1 MSRNASFVRKVIYIA
16 AIALLL
22 IPLSALSQP
31 STVSRTGTSPGGKLA
46 QLRTEYN
53 LSQAELGEIDPAS
66 ETMKLATLGL
76 RGVAANILWSYA
88 NHYKKYEDWDNL
100 EATVQQIIR
109 LQPNF
114 LQVWD
119 FQAHNLSY
127 NVSVEFDDYHFRY
140 EWVKKGIDFLMLGTQ
155 YNRDEPGL
163 LYSIGWFTGQKIGRA
178 DESKQFRRLFR
189 DDKDFHAAFRR
200 SGVEVDQEEAIGP
213 DGKPDNWLVARLWYL
228 RGVDSVAYT
237 GKPIRGKSP
246 LLFYSGA
253 PMSQIN
259 GSAAMQKDG
268 FFRQRAQLS
277 WQRAADEWNRYG
289 NREIPTS
296 AGFNIRLNDLEALQ
310 QKLAD
315 MDKQI
320 DELAPGVR
328 EKIREEKMAELTE
341 EEQALVG
348 TSAKATTQEEYQ
360 RASELEA
367 RVVVT
372 NNEVAARAEP
382 SARPK
387 IRELNEQLATEREY
401 ARFTNMYRGIVNFDY
416 WRTRCAAERTD
427 TAQSAHADL
436 YRAEQLKQSGEHFAE
451 AREKYESAF
460 DAWAKIFKDY
470 PALMD
475 NPEARDLIAA
485 ISNYNDLL
493 GQLEIDFPADFPL
506 NDLLDRHEEGKQL
519 KEKVRLISGTSV
531 GSTTESDK
539 DESQPAPAEDSK
551 DADKQAAPA
560 TPAKPAEDEA
570 KSEEKPS
577 DSANGEN
584 DEKADSKSDQPAPAT
599 DENPAA
605 EKSDDSA
612 PAKDEDQGDKSADAK
627 ADPSADE

>member
-31 STVSRTGTSPGGKLA
+31 STVSRSGTSPGGKLA

-127 NVSVEFDDYHFRY
+127 NVSVEFDDYRFRY

-189 DDKDFHAAFRR
+189 DDKDFHADFRKH
-200 SGVEVDQEEAIGP
+200 GVEVDQEESLGP

-228 RGVDSVAYT
+228 KGIDSVAYS

-277 WQRAADEWNRYG
+277 WRKAADEWTRYG

-296 AGFNIRLNDLEALQ
+296 AGFNIRLNDLEALR

-315 MDKQI
+315 TDKQI

-328 EKIREEKMAELTE
+328 EKIREEKMAALTDE
-341 EEQALVG
+341 ERELVG
-348 TSAKATTQEEYQ
+348 TSSQAESVEQYQKAVAAEAK
-360 RASELEA
+360 
-367 RVVVT
+367 VVVT
-372 NNEVAARAEP
+372 NAEIAARAEP
-382 SARPK
+382 AARPK
-387 IRELNEQLATEREY
+387 IRELNERMATDREL
-401 ARFTNMYRGIVNFDY
+401 ARFTEMYRNIVNFEY

-427 TAQSAHADL
+427 LAQTAHADL
-436 YRAEQLKQSGEHFAE
+436 YRAEELKQSGENYAE
-451 AREKYESAF
+451 AREKYASAF
-460 DAWAKIFKDY
+460 DAWAKIFAEY

-475 NPEARDLIAA
+475 NAESRDLVKSIE
-485 ISNYNDLL
+485 NYNDLL
-493 GQLEIDFPADFPL
+493 SQLDLDFPADFPL
-506 NDLLDRHEEGKQL
+506 YDFLEHHEEGKQL
-519 KEKVRLISGTSV
+519 KEKIRLVTGRLTTSGDDEKKKESEPAP
-531 GSTTESDK
+531 TEDGKTEDKPDAEKSKADDKPAADDAKPDEASPAKSD
-539 DESQPAPAEDSK
+539 DAPAEEKPAS
-551 DADKQAAPA
+551 DADADSPKEEQAD
-560 TPAKPAEDEA
+560 KPAEDKEEA
-570 KSEEKPS
+570 KS
-577 DSANGEN
+577 DDAG
-584 DEKADSKSDQPAPAT
+584 DDKA
-599 DENPAA
+599 
-605 EKSDDSA
+605 
-612 PAKDEDQGDKSADAK
+612 ADA
-627 ADPSADE
+627 DESK

>member
-1 MSRNASFVRKVIYIA
+1 MSRNASFVRKVMYIA

-31 STVSRTGTSPGGKLA
+31 STVSRSGTAPGGKLA

-127 NVSVEFDDYHFRY
+127 NVSVEFDDYNFRY

-155 YNRDEPGL
+155 YNREEPGL

-189 DDKDFHAAFRR
+189 DDKDFHASFRK

-228 RGVDSVAYT
+228 KGIDSVAYS

-277 WQRAADEWNRYG
+277 WQKAADEWTRYG

-296 AGFNIRLNDLEALQ
+296 AGFNIRLNDLEALR
-310 QKLAD
+310 QKIAD

-320 DELAPGVR
+320 DELAPGIR
-328 EKIREEKMAELTE
+328 EKIREEKMAQLSDE
-341 EEQALVG
+341 ERELVG
-348 TSAKATTQEEYQ
+348 TSAKAETADQYQ
-360 RASELEA
+360 QAAAAEA
-367 RVVVT
+367 KVAVT
-372 NNEVAARAEP
+372 NAEVAARAEP
-382 SARPK
+382 NARPK
-387 IRELNEQLATEREY
+387 IRELNERMGTEREL
-401 ARFTNMYRGIVNFDY
+401 ARFTEMYRNIVNFEY
-416 WRTRCAAERTD
+416 WRTRCAAERTNV
-427 TAQSAHADL
+427 AQGAHADL
-436 YRAEQLKQSGEHFAE
+436 YRAEQLKQSGEYFTE
-451 AREKYESAF
+451 AREKYAAAF
-460 DAWAKIFKDY
+460 DAWAKIFAEY

-475 NPEARDLIAA
+475 NAESRDLVTSIE
-485 ISNYNDLL
+485 NYNELL

-506 NDLLDRHEEGKQL
+506 YDFLDHHDEGKQL
-519 KEKVRLISGTSV
+519 KEKIRLVTGPAATPP
-531 GSTTESDK
+531 K
-539 DESQPAPAEDSK
+539 DETEDTPPTTPDAERSDDKPSSEDAKTDSDPSPPPAEEKS
-551 DADKQAAPA
+551 P
-560 TPAKPAEDEA
+560 PREGSSDEA
-570 KSEEKPS
+570 TQSESKVEAASESGSSADEGKS
-577 DSANGEN
+577 
-584 DEKADSKSDQPAPAT
+584 SKT
-599 DENPAA
+599 DEPAA
-605 EKSDDSA
+605 EADGKN
-612 PAKDEDQGDKSADAK
+612 GDN
-627 ADPSADE
+627 